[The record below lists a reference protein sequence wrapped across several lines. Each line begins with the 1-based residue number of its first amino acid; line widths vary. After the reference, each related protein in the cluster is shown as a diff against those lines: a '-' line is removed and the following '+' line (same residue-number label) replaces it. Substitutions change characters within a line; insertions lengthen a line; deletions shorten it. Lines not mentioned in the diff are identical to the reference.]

1 MRLTDTASSDIVSPE
16 AGPAG
21 VVPPGF
27 DLQGHRGARGL
38 FPENTIEGFRAALA
52 LGLRGFELDVGV
64 TRDGAVVLYHD
75 PRLNPDITRG
85 PDGAWLDAPGPLLR
99 DLTRADLL
107 AFDVGRIRPGSAYA
121 ALYPDQRPHDGA
133 RIPCLAD
140 LLALPGAPRLLI
152 ELKLFP
158 DHPDWTV
165 SPEEM
170 VERVLREVDAADALD
185 RVAVQSFDWR
195 APRHARRIRPRVAT
209 GWLTRAETVAA
220 PALWWGVDARPG
232 DFDAVPDRVAAEGG
246 GVWTPS
252 HAELTPSCLARAHA
266 LGLRVVPWTVNEP
279 ARMAALAAWGVDGII
294 TDRPDLFPRS

>member
-1 MRLTDTASSDIVSPE
+1 MRLTGSTPPATDTSS
-16 AGPAG
+16 
-21 VVPPGF
+21 F

-52 LGLRGFELDVGV
+52 LGLRSFELDVGV
-64 TRDGAVVLYHD
+64 TRDGTVVLYHD

-99 DLTRADLL
+99 ELTRAELA
-107 AFDVGRIRPGSAYA
+107 AFDVGRIRPGTAYA
-121 ALYPDQRPHDGA
+121 ALYPEQRPHDGA

-158 DHPDWTV
+158 DRPEWTV
-165 SPEEM
+165 PPEEM
-170 VERVLREVDAADALD
+170 VERVLHGVEAADALD

-195 APRHARRIRPRVAT
+195 APRHARRLRPGVAT

-220 PALWWGVDARPG
+220 PALWWGTDARPG
-232 DFDAVPDRVAAEGG
+232 DLDAVPDRVAAEGG
-246 GVWTPS
+246 GTWTPF
-252 HAELTPSCLARAHA
+252 HAELTPPRLTRAHA
-266 LGLRVVPWTVNEP
+266 LGLRVVPWTVNDP
-279 ARMAALAAWGVDGII
+279 ARMAELASWGVDGLI
-294 TDRPDLFPRS
+294 TDRPDLFPRP